1 MPEEAAQRP
10 EPIEEP
16 ITTTPTPQGGAAA
29 GSRRASAERA
39 RGDSTTGMGRSVMN
53 QWVNELTGQGAAEGI
68 RVPTEAEINQAVA
81 MFPDV
86 PRESIILALQR
97 SPDIEHAVETLLGSA
112 R

>member
-1 MPEEAAQRP
+1 MPDDAPQQP
-10 EPIEEP
+10 EVLEP
-16 ITTTPTPQGGAAA
+16 ITTAPSRPTIATGSGGA
-29 GSRRASAERA
+29 GTEGTQAEA
-39 RGDSTTGMGRSVMN
+39 GRSVVN
-53 QWVNELTGQGAAEGI
+53 QWMNELTGQGAAAGI
-68 RVPTEAEINQAVA
+68 RVPTEAEVTQVVT